1 MCPKSASPVLLTLG
15 NSVSWEM
22 WQILKLAT
30 VIYRTLCQTDYIHF
44 LYVRIK
50 LKEVTDIFLMVKQ
63 FSFQEKG
70 VLEKYFT
77 TLMGN
82 LTITSE
88 FIKFLI
94 LLMLMQNL
102 RCIQ

>member
-1 MCPKSASPVLLTLG
+1 
-15 NSVSWEM
+15 
-22 WQILKLAT
+22 
-30 VIYRTLCQTDYIHF
+30 
-44 LYVRIK
+44 
-50 LKEVTDIFLMVKQ
+50 MVKQ

-102 RCIQ
+102 